1 MSSVSTTHHSNR
13 RGRGTQVA
21 LLCAI
26 AACAAP
32 SSLLAQTTLSA
43 RPYQG
48 QFGTTTDTTARQKLD
63 LTATVS
69 EAYDDNVSAD
79 QNGSVPNPSSAQIG
93 GFFTEFGGTA
103 NYAWHKRGLQFAAT
117 GASIFRYYNDL
128 GEVASVSHTGGVG
141 FSAEL
146 ARRTNLSVNQTVA
159 YSPSYLYGLFPSVT
173 TPVPGS
179 SQPAAPDY
187 NVDDSESYSYGTS
200 LSLSHGVTTKGTLTG
215 TAGFQYTDFVQDTL
229 LRRDLK
235 FYNLRGQYAHGM
247 NRNASFRVG
256 YRFSSGNFGYG
267 TPGAL
272 SDNTTEHG
280 VDLGVDYTRPLSKTR
295 RLVFGFSLGS
305 SSADV
310 GTLSLGDDQIA
321 GRQYKVIGDS
331 SLGYQFHRTWQ
342 ARVSYRRGL
351 DYVPDL
357 TQPVYVGGVTGLVEG
372 MLSRKLHFSSGGG
385 YSSGDSALQRSATQF
400 DTSTGYLRFQ
410 YIVSKN
416 WAANAEY
423 LYYYYNFTGV
433 AALPLSV
440 PHHLSRNSV
449 RIGVT
454 LWMPFKGR

>member
-1 MSSVSTTHHSNR
+1 MSSVSTIR
-13 RGRGTQVA
+13 RSTRGGRGSRVA
-21 LLCAI
+21 ILCALV
-26 AACAAP
+26 ACAAP
-32 SSLLAQTTLSA
+32 SPLLAQTTLSP
-43 RPYQG
+43 RVYQG
-48 QFGTTTDTTARQKLD
+48 QFGTTTDTTAEQKLD

-69 EAYDDNVSAD
+69 EAYDDNVNAD
-79 QNGSVPNPSSAQIG
+79 QNGSLPNPSTAQVG
-93 GFFTEFGGTA
+93 GFFTQFGGTA
-103 NYAWHKRGLQFAAT
+103 NYAWQKRGLQFAAT
-117 GASIFRYYNDL
+117 GASTFRYYNDL
-128 GEVASVSHTGGVG
+128 GEVASVSHTAGVG

-146 ARRTNLSVNQTVA
+146 ARRTHLSVNQTVA
-159 YSPSYLYGLFPSVT
+159 YSPSYFYGLFPSVT

-179 SQPAAPDY
+179 AQPAAPDY
-187 NVDDSESYSYGTS
+187 NVDDSESYAYGTT
-200 LSLSHGVTTKGTLTG
+200 LSLSHGVSSKGTLTG
-215 TAGFQYTDFVQDTL
+215 TAGFQYTNFTQDTA

-235 FYNLRGQYAHGM
+235 FYNLRGQYSHGM

-267 TPGAL
+267 LPGAL
-272 SDNTTEHG
+272 SDNTTEQG
-280 VDLGVDYTRPLSKTR
+280 VDVGVDYTKPLSATR
-295 RLVFGFSLGS
+295 RFVFGFSLGS

-310 GTLSLGDDQIA
+310 GTLSVGDTQIA
-321 GRQYKVIGDS
+321 GRQYQVTGDS

-342 ARVSYRRGL
+342 ARASYRRGL
-351 DYVPDL
+351 EYVATL

-372 MLSRKLHFSSGGG
+372 MLSSKLHFSTGGG

-400 DTSTGYLRFQ
+400 DTSTGYVRFQ
-410 YIVSKN
+410 YIVSRN

-433 AALPLSV
+433 AALPLGV